1 MNRDGMAD
9 SLKSVTIQQYR
20 TDIGFRMLM
29 EGVNDNLYIVP
40 KYQRKYYWKREQVV
54 SLVTSLLYRLPI
66 PPIYTCRNSQN
77 QLEILDGQQR
87 VLSLF
92 FYYIG
97 YSLNNRKNSSVDFSE
112 LVTDQKSLKEALLSQ
127 YELEELHINLQG
139 PDGKEKNVDYR
150 TLPEQVKTQ
159 VDHTPLTIIEIK
171 INDKNRKT
179 EVLSQILENLNSAGP
194 LLSDQ
199 EQRNGIYI
207 CPFYDMLRDFNQN
220 DRRWRAVWGRGGTKE
235 KDMET
240 LLGMCALKHDVSVKE
255 NASDHEFVIE
265 RSGIRYKDFLD
276 HFSKEAMEF
285 SEREIG
291 EYKSSLSDF
300 MELLQLEEKVAVKPV
315 LLESFYIVHEKMNV
329 NKPITSHIYN
339 VILENPRYKQ
349 YARQGTVKMKSMNE
363 RWKTVY
369 EIWTGAD

>member
-1 MNRDGMAD
+1 
-9 SLKSVTIQQYR
+9 
-20 TDIGFRMLM
+20 M

-40 KYQRKYYWKREQVV
+40 KYQRKYCWKREQVV

-97 YSLNNRKNSSVDFSE
+97 YYLNNRKNSSVDFSE
-112 LVTDQKSLKEALLSQ
+112 LITDQKTLKEALFSQ

-159 VDHTPLTIIEIK
+159 VDYTPLTIIEIK

-179 EVLSQILENLNSAGP
+179 EVLSQIFENLNSAGR
-194 LLSDQ
+194 LLSEQ

-220 DRRWRAVWGRGGTKE
+220 DRSWRAVWGYGETKE

-240 LLGMCALKHDVSVKE
+240 LLGMCALRHYVSVKE
-255 NASDHEFVIE
+255 NESDYEFVIG

-285 SEREIG
+285 SGKEIE

-300 MELLQLEEKVAVKPV
+300 VELLQLEEKVAAKPV

-339 VILENPRYKQ
+339 AVLENPRYKR